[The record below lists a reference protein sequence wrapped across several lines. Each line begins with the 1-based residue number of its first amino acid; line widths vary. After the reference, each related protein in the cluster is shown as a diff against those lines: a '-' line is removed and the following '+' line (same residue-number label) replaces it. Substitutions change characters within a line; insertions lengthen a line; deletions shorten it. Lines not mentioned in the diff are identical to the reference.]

1 MLRKLLNLFKKKKQP
16 KLTLD
21 VRSPFYQWS
30 VNELT
35 NHHEIRWN
43 DLLEYGVIT
52 EVKGTAVNM
61 YYMSSPKSWKGLYGR
76 EALVKVCLRERK
88 IIEYIELS
96 MN

>member
-1 MLRKLLNLFKKKKQP
+1 MFKIFRRKKKQP
-16 KLTLD
+16 KLILD

-35 NHHEIRWN
+35 RHNEIRWN

-52 EVKGTAVNM
+52 EVNDTVVSL
-61 YYMSSPKSWKGLYGR
+61 YYMSSLESWEGLYGR
-76 EALVKVCLRERK
+76 EALVKVCLRKRK
-88 IIEYIELS
+88 IIEYNELS